1 MKVDIAA
8 FFTYPEEYPLGRQR
22 SHSSRISFRFDVLLS
37 LSVETDLYPF
47 TGLCLETNLLP
58 ILVSV
63 VFNDMLT
70 DLLRD
75 CVDGFSTDLTRLFL
89 TFSFVVEEIVEHVD
103 WVFRLGLI
111 DAHRC

>member
-1 MKVDIAA
+1 M
-8 FFTYPEEYPLGRQR
+8 ER
-22 SHSSRISFRFDVLLS
+22 
-37 LSVETDLYPF
+37 DLYPF
-47 TGLCLETNLLP
+47 TGLRLETNLLP

-89 TFSFVVEEIVEHVD
+89 TSSLVVEEVVERVD

-111 DAHRC
+111 DEHRCW